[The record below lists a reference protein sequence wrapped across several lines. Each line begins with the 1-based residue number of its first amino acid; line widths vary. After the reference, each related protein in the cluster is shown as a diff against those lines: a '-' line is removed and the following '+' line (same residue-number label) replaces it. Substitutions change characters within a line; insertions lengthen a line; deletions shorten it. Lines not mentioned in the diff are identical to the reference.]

1 MSEEWIASVRAASRR
16 GYISRG
22 CERYLLLALDDPSGR
37 YHRSD
42 ERLAAQL
49 EVDTRTLRR
58 WRREAKAAGLIDIRR
73 LSWSLAYR
81 GGFGSIE
88 RVR

>member
-1 MSEEWIASVRAASRR
+1 MSDEWIASVRAASRR

-37 YHRSD
+37 HRSSD

-49 EVDTRTLRR
+49 EIDMRTLRR
-58 WRREAKAAGLIDIRR
+58 WRREAAVAGLIDIGAS
-73 LSWSLAYR
+73 SWSIAFWTR
-81 GGFGSIE
+81 HGAST
-88 RVR
+88 

>member
-1 MSEEWIASVRAASRR
+1 MSDEWIASVRAASRR

-37 YHRSD
+37 HRSSD

-49 EVDTRTLRR
+49 GVKVRVLRR
-58 WRREAKAAGLIDIRR
+58 WRREAKIAGLIDVGAS
-73 LSWSLAYR
+73 SWSIAYR
-81 GGFGSIE
+81 
-88 RVR
+88 